1 MEKCFKCGIP
11 GNKALLYDTITPK
24 EILKICRKCSYL
36 EKTPIIERKTEP
48 EKEQLNAR
56 QRLSNFSKIDIRKE
70 AKNRELEK
78 QESYLKGVVSRNYMT
93 SAGRSSNTDDLVEN
107 FHWIIMRVR
116 RIKHLTQGQLA
127 EAIHEPEVAVRMV
140 ERGLVP
146 ENNPRIIKKIEDYL
160 NIRLKKDGF
169 NEAKMVEKVRE
180 IPKTSGKSN
189 LDVNKMK
196 NLTISELQEM
206 KKNKEANKNEL
217 LEKDSGIDIFEDKEF
232 YDFDENEDWK

>member
-1 MEKCFKCGIP
+1 MEKCFKCGVS

-36 EKTPIIERKTEP
+36 ENMPIIEKKAEP
-48 EKEQLNAR
+48 EKEQLNVR
-56 QRLSNFSKIDIRKE
+56 QRISNLSRTEDIRKE

-78 QESYLKGVVSRNYMT
+78 QDSYLKSVVNKNYT
-93 SAGRSSNTDDLVEN
+93 LSLGKSSVPNDLVRN

-116 RIKHLTQGQLA
+116 RMKHLTQGQLA

-160 NIRLKKDGF
+160 GVRLRKDDF
-169 NEAKMVEKVRE
+169 NE
-180 IPKTSGKSN
+180 
-189 LDVNKMK
+189 
-196 NLTISELQEM
+196 
-206 KKNKEANKNEL
+206 
-217 LEKDSGIDIFEDKEF
+217 
-232 YDFDENEDWK
+232 